1 LKKWNISINMRNMKH
16 IWISIFIL
24 CLVGGI
30 LSSAENKVQLSKALA
45 ETSTDQISRAKE
57 EVSIPAVAQSPTQ
70 TQPGQTAEVQPL
82 APSLTPSAQ
91 PPVTSTSQP
100 AAPLEVQPPV
110 TVQSARPVEAIT
122 LTSSPAPLPQPPAAV
137 TSQPAGPAIVQP
149 PAQTQPAKSAEVQ
162 PVAPPPTPSPQPP
175 VAPTSQP
182 AAPAAVQPPA
192 QAQPAKSAE
201 VQPVAPPPT
210 PSPQPPGAPTSQPA
224 APAAVQ
230 PPAQTQP
237 AKSAEVQPVA
247 PSRTSPAQP
256 PAAATSQPPA
266 SPRAQPPAPVPPPS
280 QPPVP
285 PMARP
290 GIPTAGSGVIFNFDN
305 ADIYEVIRVM
315 AEILKINYLIDPRVK
330 GVVNIHT
337 TGQLPAEEIFPIF
350 QSILRLNGVI
360 AVKKDGLYEIV
371 PLSDAKKTYVSPTTL
386 RGGAKGPSEEKYTIQ
401 IVPLKY
407 IPATEAS
414 KLIKPFLSDGA
425 EIAEH
430 PPQNILIICDVASN
444 IKKSLD
450 ILALFDTDIFTDM
463 RVRIYPVLNAD
474 VTEVAKEMER
484 IFSSFEVST
493 KSARGVGIT
502 FTPVTRI
509 NSLLVVSSIPNIFE
523 KVEGWLRE
531 LDKIPGEGSKLSV
544 FVYYVQ
550 NAKAKDLAD
559 VLKEIFGKAKEKKVE
574 KGEKAA
580 APAETT
586 PRGAKPTPTP
596 ATPTA
601 PAPGK
606 EEAAGVPEGEIGIV
620 VDEPTNSL
628 IIKAF
633 HRDYRSI
640 LETIKK
646 LDIYPKQVLI
656 EVLLAE
662 VTLDDAN
669 KFGIEWAKFV
679 SSSNPSHAQGGV
691 LGSQPPTDSSG
702 NFINPFD
709 AALPTPIAGGFR
721 YAIVAL
727 GGRLSAA
734 IDLAASEGRLKVIS
748 SPHIIASNNKEA
760 KIQVGSSQPILTN
773 TYTTPGVTSTT
784 GSGVVEGTI
793 EYKDI
798 GIILSLT
805 PRISDGGLVSLEV
818 NIEDSSLLPTTAL
831 GNLSNVPAFSKKI
844 AKTILSVKEGETIVI
859 GGLISEQ
866 KQKTTSGIP
875 LLSKIPVIGALFGFQ
890 SYETT
895 RDELILL
902 MTPHVISDQSSSDA
916 VTREFKEKVEGMK
929 MQLGEKERKD
939 KEIREKSKTNP

>member
-1 LKKWNISINMRNMKH
+1 
-16 IWISIFIL
+16 
-24 CLVGGI
+24 
-30 LSSAENKVQLSKALA
+30 
-45 ETSTDQISRAKE
+45 
-57 EVSIPAVAQSPTQ
+57 
-70 TQPGQTAEVQPL
+70 
-82 APSLTPSAQ
+82 
-91 PPVTSTSQP
+91 
-100 AAPLEVQPPV
+100 
-110 TVQSARPVEAIT
+110 
-122 LTSSPAPLPQPPAAV
+122 
-137 TSQPAGPAIVQP
+137 
-149 PAQTQPAKSAEVQ
+149 
-162 PVAPPPTPSPQPP
+162 
-175 VAPTSQP
+175 
-182 AAPAAVQPPA
+182 
-192 QAQPAKSAE
+192 
-201 VQPVAPPPT
+201 
-210 PSPQPPGAPTSQPA
+210 
-224 APAAVQ
+224 
-230 PPAQTQP
+230 
-237 AKSAEVQPVA
+237 
-247 PSRTSPAQP
+247 
-256 PAAATSQPPA
+256 
-266 SPRAQPPAPVPPPS
+266 
-280 QPPVP
+280 
-285 PMARP
+285 MARP

-450 ILALFDTDIFTDM
+450 ILALFDTDIFTDT

-502 FTPVTRI
+502 FTPVIRI
-509 NSLLVVSSIPNIFE
+509 NSLLVVSAIPNIFE

-586 PRGAKPTPTP
+586 PRGAKPAPTP

-662 VTLDDAN
+662 VTLDESN
-669 KFGIEWAKFV
+669 QFGIEWAKFV
-679 SSSNPSHAQGGV
+679 STSNPTPKSNAQGGV
-691 LGSQPPTDSSG
+691 LQQQPPVDTSG
-702 NFINPFD
+702 NPNPFG
-709 AALPTPIAGGFR
+709 AALQSYGGLR

-784 GSGVVEGTI
+784 GAGVVEGTI

-798 GIILSLT
+798 GIILGLT

-844 AKTILSVKEGETIVI
+844 AKTILSVKEGETVVI

-875 LLSKIPVIGALFGFQ
+875 LLSKVPVIGALFGFQ
-890 SYETT
+890 SYQTT

-902 MTPHVISDQSSSDA
+902 MTPHIISDQASSDA
-916 VTREFKEKVEGMK
+916 VTREFKEKVESMK

-939 KEIREKSKTNP
+939 KEIRERSKTNP